1 MSHSFSV
8 HLQKKLIFKGI
19 FGRFAKTISQITAIL
34 QIIIAY
40 FFFFNQHIMKLAS
53 EWKIIHLNSIIF

>member
-40 FFFFNQHIMKLAS
+40 FFF
-53 EWKIIHLNSIIF
+53 SINI